1 MAKGPPA
8 TQVIDGHGGLDPSTA
23 LGFRVAIVEGA
34 APRSWESTS
43 ARCTIGSQEG
53 NDLVVADPTVSRF
66 HCEVALDAAGAHV
79 RDLGSSNGTVVDGVR
94 VTGAFLRSG
103 SLIKVGA
110 VTLRFDFVGH
120 VSRLPV
126 SSRTEFHGLVASSVA
141 MRMALAF
148 IERAAASEMT
158 VLLEGE
164 TGTGKSTAAAA
175 IHRG

>member
-1 MAKGPPA
+1 
-8 TQVIDGHGGLDPSTA
+8 
-23 LGFRVAIVEGA
+23 
-34 APRSWESTS
+34 
-43 ARCTIGSQEG
+43 
-53 NDLVVADPTVSRF
+53 
-66 HCEVALDAAGAHV
+66 
-79 RDLGSSNGTVVDGVR
+79 
-94 VTGAFLRSG
+94 

-175 IHRG
+175 IHRGSARADKTFLTVDCAAIPANLLESELFGHERNAFTGAGERRIGAFEEAHGGTIFLDEIGEVPID